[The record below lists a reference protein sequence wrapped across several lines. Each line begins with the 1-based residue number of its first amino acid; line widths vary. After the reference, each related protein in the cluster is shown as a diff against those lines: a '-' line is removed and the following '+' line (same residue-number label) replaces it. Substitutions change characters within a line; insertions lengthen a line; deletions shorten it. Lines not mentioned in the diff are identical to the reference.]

1 MKKTSVDKFMF
12 YYEQVISEL
21 DALREKAEN
30 HFDVDPEDIDR
41 SVLYKARRT
50 VEFLRYAN
58 RYWKE

>member
-1 MKKTSVDKFMF
+1 MNKPSDKFIF

-41 SVLYKARRT
+41 STLYKVRHTAELLHY
-50 VEFLRYAN
+50 VN
-58 RYWKE
+58 RHW